1 MKKCPRRAHGT
12 VMVGLLLGLLAPGVG
27 RTEPVPNLTGTWE
40 GKYTC
45 KVLQNGVPIKFTNM
59 DSVGTPISILKITHT
74 ATALNAGLD
83 AGFHYAGF
91 AAAQVNDSTKGAAT
105 FVECSTTPA
114 SNAYNEMLSVTVNTK
129 PAHATLKG
137 IDVYNLS
144 NLSDQ
149 EIGGICRYN
158 YKRVDTADP
167 GIGPC
172 P

>member
-1 MKKCPRRAHGT
+1 
-12 VMVGLLLGLLAPGVG
+12 MVGLLLGLLAPGVG

-40 GKYTC
+40 GRYTC
-45 KVLQNGVPIKFTNM
+45 KALSNGVPVRFTQK
-59 DSVGTPISILKITHT
+59 DSVGTVSVLKITHT
-74 ATALNAGLD
+74 DTALNADLD

-91 AAAQVNDSTKGAAT
+91 AAAQVKDSTKGAAT

-114 SNAYNEMLSVTVNTK
+114 SNAYNEVFSVNVNTK

-137 IDVYNLS
+137 TSVYNLS
-144 NLSDQ
+144 DV
-149 EIGGICRYN
+149 EIGGICTYN

>member
-1 MKKCPRRAHGT
+1 MTKCPRREHGT
-12 VMVGLLLGLLAPGVG
+12 VMVALLLGLLAPGVG

-45 KVLQNGVPIKFTNM
+45 KVLLNGVQTKTTTM
-59 DSVGTPISILKITHT
+59 DVLGTPISILKLTHT
-74 ATALNAGLD
+74 DTALNADSD
-83 AGFHYAGF
+83 ARFHYAGF
-91 AAAQVNDSTKGAAT
+91 AAAQAKDSTKGAVT
-105 FVECSTTPA
+105 FVECSTTPG

-137 IDVYNLS
+137 IDVYNS
-144 NLSDQ
+144 GGS
-149 EIGGICRYN
+149 EVGGICKYN